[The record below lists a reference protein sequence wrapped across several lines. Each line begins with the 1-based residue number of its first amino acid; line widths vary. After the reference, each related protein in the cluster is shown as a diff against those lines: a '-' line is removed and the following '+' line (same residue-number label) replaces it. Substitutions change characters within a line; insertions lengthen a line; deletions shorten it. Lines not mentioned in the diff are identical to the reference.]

1 MVMSSSNIGSLLVRK
16 FDNYVGIVTETDLAR
31 IIMSEGLE
39 PESTFF
45 GNIMISP
52 ILSLDSHL
60 PI

>member
-31 IIMSEGLE
+31 IIMSKGLE

-45 GNIMISP
+45 ENIMISP